1 METPQ
6 CLWATLLLLLACVG
20 ILRSAPFY
28 VCLLQV
34 EEGPENYLVEVEQPR
49 KDGKENRARK
59 L

>member
-6 CLWATLLLLLACVG
+6 HLWATLLLLLACVG
-20 ILRSAPFY
+20 ILRSAPFC

-34 EEGPENYLVEVEQPR
+34 EEGPENYLVVVEQPR
-49 KDGKENRARK
+49 KDGKENRERK